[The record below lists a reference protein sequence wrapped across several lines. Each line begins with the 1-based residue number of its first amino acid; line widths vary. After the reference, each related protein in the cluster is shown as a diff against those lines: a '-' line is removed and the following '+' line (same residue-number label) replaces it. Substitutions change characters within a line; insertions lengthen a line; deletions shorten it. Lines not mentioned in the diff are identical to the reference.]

1 MGSITRSGA
10 DTWGAKMQLLPS
22 STVLLG
28 VIPTI
33 FAFPS
38 DSEGVEGLLVPDLGI
53 SGIHDINV
61 ENVGTILDLMIKSGG
76 SVKNVIDKFSNLSNL
91 EMVEE
96 LVEESEDIITRLQQ
110 GVSEINE
117 KHRSYA
123 GEALKDMIFI
133 KLQLKTSRVSLN
145 DLAQRTMFAV
155 TDFTAFSEAFFADD
169 TEAISEISNVVDLRN
184 AEKMDYVKEQMA
196 VMVNLINDTNT
207 KINEVRTIYSEIRE
221 RMSSVEEKLVQY
233 KLVVE
238 HLLKNE
244 TSDGANY
251 QVYARSGVYTSAGIS
266 TTACIVADILG
277 AMGFC
282 SLINAAAVTGSTITL
297 EVALANMRANLET
310 LKKDGELAIADVQE
324 LMATQD
330 EVGGDLYKEEQTL
343 VFWAAAL
350 QLVERKVANTDR
362 LFLKAPRVVKQRYIN
377 SLDELHRAAQNYLD
391 QEEL

>member
-1 MGSITRSGA
+1 
-10 DTWGAKMQLLPS
+10 L
-22 STVLLG
+22 
-28 VIPTI
+28 
-33 FAFPS
+33 
-38 DSEGVEGLLVPDLGI
+38 DSEGSNGLVSDLGI
-53 SGIHDINV
+53 SSIDDVNI

-91 EMVEE
+91 EIVKE
-96 LVEESEDIITRLQQ
+96 LVEESEEIITRLQQ
-110 GVSEINE
+110 GVSEVNE
-117 KHRSYA
+117 KHRSFA
-123 GEALKDMIFI
+123 GEALKDMIYI
-133 KLQLKTSRVSLN
+133 KIQLRTSRISLN
-145 DLAQRTMFAV
+145 DLAQRTVFAV
-155 TDFTAFSEAFFADD
+155 ADLKAFSEAFFADD
-169 TEAISEISNVVDLRN
+169 TEEISDLANVVDLRN
-184 AEKMDYVKEQMA
+184 ADKIEYVKEQMI
-196 VMVNLINDTNT
+196 VMMNLIKDTNV
-207 KINEVRTIYSEIRE
+207 KINEVRTLYAEIRE
-221 RMSSVEEKLVQY
+221 KMSSVEETLVQY
-233 KLVVE
+233 KLMVE

-310 LKKDGELAIADVQE
+310 LKRDGELAISDVQE

-330 EVGGDLYKEEQTL
+330 EVEEYLYNEEQTL

-350 QLVERKVANTDR
+350 QLVERKVKDTDR
-362 LFLKAPRVVKQRYIN
+362 LFLKAPKIVKERYLN

>member
-1 MGSITRSGA
+1 M
-10 DTWGAKMQLLPS
+10 LS
-22 STVLLG
+22 STALLFI
-28 VIPTI
+28 IPAI
-33 FAFPS
+33 FAFPL
-38 DSEGVEGLLVPDLGI
+38 DSEGSNGLVSDLGI
-53 SGIHDINV
+53 GSIDDVNI

-91 EMVEE
+91 EIVEE
-96 LVEESEDIITRLQQ
+96 LVKESEEIITRLQQ

-117 KHRSYA
+117 KHRSFA
-123 GEALKDMIFI
+123 GEALKDMIYI
-133 KLQLKTSRVSLN
+133 KLQLKTSRISLN
-145 DLAQRTMFAV
+145 DLAQRTVFAV
-155 TDFTAFSEAFFADD
+155 SDLKAFSEAFFADD
-169 TEAISEISNVVDLRN
+169 TEEISDLANVVDLRN
-184 AEKMDYVKEQMA
+184 ADKIEYVKEQMT
-196 VMVNLINDTNT
+196 VMMNLIKDTNT
-207 KINEVRTIYSEIRE
+207 KINEVRTLYAEIRE
-221 RMSSVEEKLVQY
+221 KMSSVEETLVQY
-233 KLVVE
+233 KLMVE

-310 LKKDGELAIADVQE
+310 LKNDGELAISDVQE

-330 EVGGDLYKEEQTL
+330 EVEEYLYNEEQTL

-350 QLVERKVANTDR
+350 QLVERKVEDTDR
-362 LFLKAPRVVKQRYIN
+362 LFLKAPKIVKQRYLN

-391 QEEL
+391 QEDL

>member
-1 MGSITRSGA
+1 MGSISITRSGA
-10 DTWGAKMQLLPS
+10 DTAAAKMQLLRS

-53 SGIHDINV
+53 SGINDVNI

-91 EMVEE
+91 EMVEQ

-123 GEALKDMIFI
+123 GEALKDMIYI
-133 KLQLKTSRVSLN
+133 KLQLKTSRISLN
-145 DLAQRTMFAV
+145 DLAQRTVFAV
-155 TDFTAFSEAFFADD
+155 DDLKAFSEAFFADD
-169 TEAISEISNVVDLRN
+169 TEAISKTSNVVDVRN
-184 AEKMDYVKEQMA
+184 ADKIEYVKEQMT
-196 VMVNLINDTNT
+196 VMVNLVKDTNT
-207 KINEVRTIYSEIRE
+207 KITEVRTIYAEIRE
-221 RMSSVEEKLVQY
+221 RMSAVEEKLVQY

-244 TSDGANY
+244 SSDGANY
-251 QVYARSGVYTSAGIS
+251 QVYAGSGVYTSAGIS

-297 EVALANMRANLET
+297 EVAHHHHHHHDHDHHHHHYHHYHHHHHHHHHPGGGPRQHARQPRDPQEGRRA
-310 LKKDGELAIADVQE
+310 
-324 LMATQD
+324 
-330 EVGGDLYKEEQTL
+330 GDLRCSG
-343 VFWAAAL
+343 VDGDPGRGGG
-350 QLVERKVANTDR
+350 VPV
-362 LFLKAPRVVKQRYIN
+362 QRGAD
-377 SLDELHRAAQNYLD
+377 SCLLGGCSPTR
-391 QEEL
+391 

>member
-1 MGSITRSGA
+1 MGSIRRSGA
-10 DTWGAKMQLLPS
+10 DTAAAKMQLLRS

-53 SGIHDINV
+53 SGINDVNI

-91 EMVEE
+91 EMVEQ

-133 KLQLKTSRVSLN
+133 KLQLKTSRISLN

-155 TDFTAFSEAFFADD
+155 ADLKAFSEAFFADD
-169 TEAISEISNVVDLRN
+169 TEAISETSNVVDLRN
-184 AEKMDYVKEQMA
+184 AEKMDYVKEQMV

-233 KLVVE
+233 KLVEE

-297 EVALANMRANLET
+297 EVALAKMRANLET
-310 LKKDGELAIADVQE
+310 LKKDGELAISDVQE

-330 EVGGDLYKEEQTL
+330 EVEEYLYNEEQTL

-350 QLVERKVANTDR
+350 QVMERKVEDTDR
-362 LFLKAPRVVKQRYIN
+362 LFLKAPRIVKQRYLN
-377 SLDELHRAAQNYLD
+377 SLDELHKAAQKYLD

>member
-1 MGSITRSGA
+1 
-10 DTWGAKMQLLPS
+10 
-22 STVLLG
+22 
-28 VIPTI
+28 
-33 FAFPS
+33 
-38 DSEGVEGLLVPDLGI
+38 
-53 SGIHDINV
+53 
-61 ENVGTILDLMIKSGG
+61 MIKSGG

-91 EMVEE
+91 ELVET

-110 GVSEINE
+110 GVSAINE

-133 KLQLKTSRVSLN
+133 KLQLKTSRISLN
-145 DLAQRTMFAV
+145 DLAQRALFAV
-155 TDFTAFSEAFFADD
+155 ADLKAFSEAFFAED
-169 TEAISEISNVVDLRN
+169 TEAISETSNVVDLRN
-184 AEKMDYVKEQMA
+184 AEKMDYVKEQMV

-221 RMSSVEEKLVQY
+221 RMSSVAEKLVQY
-233 KLVVE
+233 KLLVE

-251 QVYARSGVYTSAGIS
+251 QVYARSGVCTSAGIS

-277 AMGFC
+277 SMGFC

-310 LKKDGELAIADVQE
+310 LKKDGELAIADVQV

-330 EVGGDLYKEEQTL
+330 EVEGYLYKEEQTL

-362 LFLKAPRVVKQRYIN
+362 LFLKAPRIVKQRYIN